1 MDGTNKFKNMIVG
14 FTLVALILVIPIR
27 EATAGTAQEN
37 CVSVGNVAMKVAE
50 FRDVGVPLELVIGK
64 LVEAGMD
71 SNMAVKLTV
80 LIYDAPQADRVTI
93 GKWFYSFCMEQY
105 GEAS

>member
-27 EATAGTAQEN
+27 EATAGTVQEN
-37 CVSVGNVAMKVAE
+37 CVNVGNLAMKVAE

-64 LVEAGMD
+64 LIEAGMD
-71 SNMAVKLTV
+71 SNKAVALTV
-80 LIYDAPQADRVTI
+80 LIYGAPQADRVTI
-93 GKWFYSFCMEQY
+93 GQGLYNLCMEQY